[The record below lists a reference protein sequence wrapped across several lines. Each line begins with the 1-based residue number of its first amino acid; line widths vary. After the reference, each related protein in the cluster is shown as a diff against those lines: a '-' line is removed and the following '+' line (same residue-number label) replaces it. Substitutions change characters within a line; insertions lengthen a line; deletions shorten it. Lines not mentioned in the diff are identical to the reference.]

1 MPSFIDANTF
11 RNPSMW
17 NLLFTAPNTES
28 NKSNKLLSA
37 AEIIPT
43 TLPKPFAI
51 SSILKLSFNCDS
63 VSPIASPMNNMCS
76 AKLLAPLDVI
86 N

>member
-1 MPSFIDANTF
+1 ML
-11 RNPSMW
+11 

-28 NKSNKLLSA
+28 NKSNKPLSA

-43 TLPKPFAI
+43 TVPKPFAI
-51 SSILKLSFNCDS
+51 SSILKLSFNRDNA
-63 VSPIASPMNNMCS
+63 SPIASPMDNTCS
-76 AKLLAPLDVI
+76 AKLLTPLDVS